1 MRGFR
6 QISILLSIIF
16 GVFLGHNLVPH
27 HHHTEKINV
36 PVTAQCPVEHGDQ
49 QDDHEADH
57 HPRHCHAFNDVVFD
71 KYSPQQIQPR
81 VRMVQ
86 STIVPV
92 PVATPAP
99 AVNAGIPMYVC
110 LKIPDPSSRY
120 FGARSL
126 RAPPA
131 CI

>member
-27 HHHTEKINV
+27 HHHAEKINV
-36 PVTAQCPVEHGDQ
+36 PVTARCPVEHGDHR
-49 QDDHEADH
+49 DAHEADH
-57 HPRHCHAFNDVVFD
+57 HPMHCHAFNDVVFD
-71 KYSPQQIQPR
+71 KYSPRQIQPR
-81 VRMVQ
+81 VKMVQ

-92 PVATPAP
+92 PIATQAAAADDGTP
-99 AVNAGIPMYVC
+99 VYVC
-110 LKIPDPSSRY
+110 LKIPDPPSRY

-126 RAPPA
+126 RAPPV
-131 CI
+131 CV